1 MLWRRAR
8 VDWMVL
14 PLVLVLALVIG
25 YPAVRALTLGFY
37 HYRLNQGDPVFT
49 GAANYQLLASDP
61 VFWIAIKNTLVY
73 AGVSVAVTCLV
84 GLLLALLTERMS
96 ERLPVVQTILL
107 APWAVPL
114 IVVAFLFR
122 YIFDQESGGANALL
136 LAVHAISH
144 PLPWLAQGPL
154 AMAAL
159 ILANVWSQA
168 PFFILVFLAALR
180 GIPEHIVEAAR
191 VDGADEV
198 AIARH
203 IKVPQLMGALV
214 PAVLVAVITN
224 FNNFSLVWSMTEG
237 GPAYDTTTLVVYV
250 YRLAFTQLNLGYAS
264 AVGAL
269 WLVVLL
275 VFAALFV
282 RVTASRAEAV
292 RW

>member
-1 MLWRRAR
+1 
-8 VDWMVL
+8 MVV

-25 YPAVRALTLGFY
+25 YPAVRALTLGFF

-49 GAANYQLLASDP
+49 GVTNFQLLGGDP
-61 VFWIAIKNTLVY
+61 VFWTAIRNTLVY
-73 AGVSVAVTCLV
+73 TGVSVAVTCLV

-96 ERLPVVQTILL
+96 ERLPVIQTILL
-107 APWAVPL
+107 APWAVPV

-122 YIFDQESGGANALL
+122 YIFDQESGGANAML
-136 LAVHAISH
+136 LALHVVAH
-144 PLPWLAQGPL
+144 PLPWLAYGPL

-159 ILANVWSQA
+159 VLANVWSQA

-180 GIPEHIVEAAR
+180 GIPDHIVEAAR

-214 PAVLVAVITN
+214 PAVLVAIITN
-224 FNNFSLVWSMTEG
+224 FNNFTLVWSMTEG

-250 YRLAFTQLNLGYAS
+250 YRLAFTQLNVGYAS
-264 AVGAL
+264 AVGAV
-269 WLVVLL
+269 WLAVLT
-275 VFAALFV
+275 VFTVLFV
-282 RVTASRAEAV
+282 RATASRTVAA
-292 RW
+292 